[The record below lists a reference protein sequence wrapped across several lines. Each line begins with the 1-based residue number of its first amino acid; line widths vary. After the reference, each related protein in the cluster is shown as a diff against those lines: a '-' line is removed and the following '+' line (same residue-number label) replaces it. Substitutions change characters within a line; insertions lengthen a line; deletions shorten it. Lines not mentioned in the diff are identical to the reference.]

1 MLVSR
6 RAADESI
13 ADADYPS
20 GEPGSRNTLVTAKSM
35 KKAEERHP
43 WWKVMC
49 LTGLD
54 YYSTLGYAPGI
65 ALAAAGALAPLAT
78 LILVAVT
85 MLGAVPVYRRIAQES
100 PNGQGSI
107 TVLSRFI
114 PGWKGKFAVLILLGF
129 AATDFMVTMT
139 LSAADASAHLLRSTE
154 SPWTMP
160 VTMFMLAC
168 LAAVFY
174 KGFSEAI
181 RIAVVLV
188 TTYLALNAVVI
199 GRGLMEISAHPEA
212 IDRWREAL
220 TTQYPSPW
228 GMALIVVVIFPK
240 LALGMSGFET
250 GVAVIPQIKAQ
261 HKKGQIKA
269 DRKLLLVAAAIMSVY
284 LMASSIVTTLL
295 IPAEAAKAG
304 GPADGRALAYVSHM
318 YLGETFSTVYD
329 VVTVAILWF
338 AGASAMAGILN
349 LIPRWLPRYGMAPS
363 WVARNRPMVV
373 IVAFIA
379 FFITFVFDASVEKQA
394 GAYATGVLVLLT
406 SGAVAVTLSSRWDV
420 KHHDGPKWKLIGY
433 GTIAAVFIY
442 TMITNMIERPEGL
455 HVAMWFIVGI
465 VATSMLSRVHRSF
478 ELRSSTI
485 TYDKAAHN
493 MIRAAASGRRMAIVA
508 HREGEWTVEDYE
520 YKEHRIRARNL
531 IPENQPVIFLEVEL
545 RDSSEFSCPIALQG
559 KSIGDA
565 SVLRC
570 KAASVPNAISA
581 IAVDIFDH
589 NNVDVDLYFEW
600 SPGSPIRDM
609 LRFLFVGRGQNA
621 PIVHEILRRH
631 YPVGKSRPHVHVG

>member
-1 MLVSR
+1 MTV
-6 RAADESI
+6 
-13 ADADYPS
+13 
-20 GEPGSRNTLVTAKSM
+20 KSL
-35 KKAEERHP
+35 KKVEERHP

-85 MLGAVPVYRRIAQES
+85 MLGAVPVYRRIARES

-107 TVLSRFI
+107 TVLNRFI

-160 VTMFMLAC
+160 VTLVMLAG

-174 KGFSEAI
+174 KGFGEAI

-199 GRGLMEISAHPEA
+199 GRGIMEITQHP
-212 IDRWREAL
+212 DLFSRWQHAL
-220 TTQYPSPW
+220 TAEYPNPW
-228 GMALIVVVIFPK
+228 GMALIAVIIFPK

-250 GVAVIPQIKAQ
+250 GVAVIPQIQSKDG
-261 HKKGQIKA
+261 KKGQIKA
-269 DRKLLLVAAAIMSVY
+269 DRKLLLVAASIMSIY
-284 LMASSIVTTLL
+284 LMASSMVTTLL
-295 IPAEAAKAG
+295 IPSEAAQPG
-304 GPADGRALAYVSHM
+304 GAADGRALAYVSHM
-318 YLGETFSTVYD
+318 YLGEGFSTAYD
-329 VVTVAILWF
+329 IVTVAILWF

-363 WVARNRPMVV
+363 WVSRNRPMVL
-373 IVAFIA
+373 IVAAIA
-379 FFITFVFDASVEKQA
+379 FFITIVFKASVEKQA

-406 SGAVAVTLSSRWDV
+406 SGAVAVTLSARWDL
-420 KHHDGPKWKLIGY
+420 KHGKGQRWKFLGY
-433 GTIAAVFIY
+433 GAIAMVFIY

-455 HVAMWFIVGI
+455 HVAMWFIIGI
-465 VATSMLSRVHRSF
+465 VVTSLGSRAHRAF
-478 ELRSSTI
+478 ELRSTTI
-485 TYDKAAHN
+485 TYDKPANN
-493 MIRAAASGRRMAIVA
+493 MIRAAACGRRMAIVA
-508 HREGEWTVEDYE
+508 HRAGDWTAEDYE
-520 YKEHRIRARNL
+520 YKEHRIRTRNL
-531 IPENQPVIFLEVEL
+531 IPANQPVIFLEVGL
-545 RDSSEFSCPIALQG
+545 RDASEFSAPLQVHG
-559 KSIGDA
+559 KSIGEV
-565 SVLRC
+565 SVLRTQ
-570 KAASVPNAISA
+570 AAAVPNAISA

-589 NNVDVDLYFEW
+589 NNVAMDLYFEW
-600 SPGSPIRDM
+600 SPGSPYRDIIR
-609 LRFLFVGRGQNA
+609 FIFVGRGQNA
-621 PIVHEILRRH
+621 GLVHEILRRH
-631 YPVGKSRPHVHVG
+631 YPEGKSRPHVHVG

>member
-1 MLVSR
+1 
-6 RAADESI
+6 
-13 ADADYPS
+13 
-20 GEPGSRNTLVTAKSM
+20 
-35 KKAEERHP
+35 
-43 WWKVMC
+43 MC

-160 VTMFMLAC
+160 VTLFMLAC

-188 TTYLALNAVVI
+188 TSYLALNAVVI
-199 GRGLMEISAHPEA
+199 GRGLMEIANHPEY
-212 IDRWREAL
+212 IDRWRSAL
-220 TTQYPSPW
+220 FTQYPNPW
-228 GMALIVVVIFPK
+228 AMALIVVIIFPK

-250 GVAVIPQIKAQ
+250 GVAVIPQIKARD
-261 HKKGQIKA
+261 KKSQIKA
-269 DRKLLLVAAAIMSVY
+269 DRTLLLVAASIMSVY
-284 LMASSIVTTLL
+284 LMASSIVTSML
-295 IPAEAAKAG
+295 IPIEAAQPG
-304 GPADGRALAYVSHM
+304 GPADGRALAYISHT
-318 YLGETFSTVYD
+318 YLGETFSTAYD
-329 VVTVAILWF
+329 IVTVAILWF

-363 WVARNRPMVV
+363 WVARNRPMVL
-373 IVAFIA
+373 IVAAIA
-379 FFITFVFDASVEKQA
+379 FFITVVFDASVEKQA

-406 SGAVAVTLSSRWDV
+406 SGAVAVTLSARWDV
-420 KHHDGPKWKLIGY
+420 KHRSGPKWKLIGY
-433 GTIAAVFIY
+433 GTIAVVFIY

-455 HVAMWFIVGI
+455 HVAMWFIFGI
-465 VATSMLSRVHRSF
+465 VATSLFSRAHRAF

-485 TYDKAAHN
+485 TYDKNANN
-493 MIRAAASGRRMAIVA
+493 MIRAAASGRRVAIVA
-508 HREGEWTVEDYE
+508 HRAGEWTAEDYE
-520 YKEHRIRARNL
+520 YKEHRIRTRNL
-531 IPENQPVIFLEVEL
+531 IPASQPLLFLEIEL
-545 RDSSEFSCPIALQG
+545 QDSSEFSSPIVLRGQ
-559 KSIGDA
+559 SIGDV
-565 SVLRC
+565 SVLRT
-570 KAASVPNAISA
+570 KSSSVPNAIAA

-589 NNVDVDLYFEW
+589 NNVAMDLYFEW
-600 SPGSPIRDM
+600 SPGSPFREM
-609 LRFLFVGRGQNA
+609 VRFLFVGRGQNA
-621 PIVHEILRRH
+621 ALVHEILRRR
-631 YPVGKSRPHVHVG
+631 YPEGKSRPHVHVG